1 MQKIDLT
8 VRTQKQQEAL
18 IDIRSTCAAAEQ
30 KADVDL
36 LRRSSVLL
44 C

>member
-8 VRTQKQQEAL
+8 VLTQKQQEAL
-18 IDIRSTCAAAEQ
+18 IDIRSTCAADEQ

-36 LRRSSVLL
+36 LRSSVLL